1 MMSAKFATTEPLKLN
16 MFRNKC
22 YDVVIR
28 DYDVINRILSRES
41 NYIVDEVMWLK
52 FGILELYE
60 RKG

>member
-41 NYIVDEVMWLK
+41 NYIVDEVM
-52 FGILELYE
+52 
-60 RKG
+60 